1 MKKNSLNINIWK
13 YFLVFSI
20 LILVFLWIFQILF
33 LKNYYRY
40 SKTKDINLVS
50 RIISRNKNSTNLEK
64 IMDKASISKDVC
76 IEIVDNNLDTLYTSS
91 YLSKGCFSGRE
102 DGLKYKYNFVN
113 SNYYSTT
120 YEVINPTFNN
130 QTLIKALKLSD
141 NRYAFINTSMDP
153 IDGTTSI
160 LQNQLI
166 IVSFIVLILSFVI
179 AFYIS
184 NRISKPIVK
193 MNESAKR
200 LAKGDFNVVFNN
212 DSEILELEE
221 LSNTLNYAKDELYK
235 TDEVRRDLMANVSH
249 DLKTPLTMI
258 KAYAEVSTDLHSNNP
273 KKQKEDMNI
282 IINEVDRLTLLVN
295 DILDLSSMQ
304 SNMEEVNKEE
314 FNLVDIIK
322 DIFKKYQYLKDTE
335 NYNFIYTGPNEVIIN
350 ADKKKMYQVIYN
362 LVNNAINYTGSD
374 NKVEVKIEELKNKY
388 IVKIIDTGLGIK
400 DEDIDLVWDKY
411 YKNKKKH
418 KRNLVGTGLGLSI
431 VKNIFIL
438 HNYKYGVNSSNK
450 GTTFYFEIKK

>member
-1 MKKNSLNINIWK
+1 
-13 YFLVFSI
+13 
-20 LILVFLWIFQILF
+20 
-33 LKNYYRY
+33 
-40 SKTKDINLVS
+40 
-50 RIISRNKNSTNLEK
+50 
-64 IMDKASISKDVC
+64 
-76 IEIVDNNLDTLYTSS
+76 
-91 YLSKGCFSGRE
+91 
-102 DGLKYKYNFVN
+102 
-113 SNYYSTT
+113 
-120 YEVINPTFNN
+120 
-130 QTLIKALKLSD
+130 
-141 NRYAFINTSMDP
+141 
-153 IDGTTSI
+153 
-160 LQNQLI
+160 
-166 IVSFIVLILSFVI
+166 
-179 AFYIS
+179 
-184 NRISKPIVK
+184 

-221 LSNTLNYAKDELYK
+221 LSNTLNYAKDELSK

-258 KAYAEVSTDLHSNNP
+258 KAYAEVSADLHSNNP

-304 SNMEEVNKEE
+304 SNMEEINKEE

-335 NYNFIYTGPNEVIIN
+335 NYNFIYTGPNEIIIN

-362 LVNNAINYTGSD
+362 LVNNAINYTGND